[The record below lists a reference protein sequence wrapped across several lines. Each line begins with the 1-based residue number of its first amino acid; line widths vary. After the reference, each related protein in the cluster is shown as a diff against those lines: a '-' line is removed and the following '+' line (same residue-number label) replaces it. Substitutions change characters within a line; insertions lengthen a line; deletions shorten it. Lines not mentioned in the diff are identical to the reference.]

1 VCFGCWNSTVGLDRS
16 DGCRVPFTRGGGAG
30 GGVMGGCGCGCVADV
45 MVGRYAFSWGE
56 EVIDVSGKEAV
67 VHTL

>member
-1 VCFGCWNSTVGLDRS
+1 
-16 DGCRVPFTRGGGAG
+16 
-30 GGVMGGCGCGCVADV
+30 MGGCVCGCVADV